1 VPEKLPIARLLAGL
15 ALALAVMA
23 AVSALAH
30 LPVGAA
36 RSDAALRVALRT
48 ARARVEVCRDL
59 TAAELAALPA
69 HMRQPRTCAETAVDY
84 RLTVSVDGAPRLER
98 RLAHRGVR
106 RTRPLVAEELLPLPA
121 GAHRV
126 RVTLEP
132 LDPPPGAENLPR
144 PVFDQSLEFA
154 AGRIR
159 LLAYDDDTGLRL
171 DGGA

>member
-1 VPEKLPIARLLAGL
+1 MPEPVSVPRVLAGL
-15 ALALAVMA
+15 ALALAAMA
-23 AVSALAH
+23 GVTALAH
-30 LPVGAA
+30 LPVGAE

-48 ARARVEVCRDL
+48 ARARVEICREL

-84 RLTVSVDGAPRLER
+84 RLSVTIDGAPRLDR

-106 RTRPLVAEELLPLPA
+106 RTRPLVAEEQLALPA

-126 RVTLEP
+126 RVTFEP
-132 LDPPPGAENLPR
+132 LDPPPGAEDLPR
-144 PVFDQSLEFA
+144 PAFDRSLEFA
-154 AGRIR
+154 AGRVR
-159 LLAYDDDTGLRL
+159 LLAYDDDTGLHL